1 MAKTVDLTFPIPISA
16 GGVRMRLSDHDEL
29 ERLAQA
35 SAPLDSSAEVAPD
48 GTATIRR
55 VYAAPP
61 ALRSFLK
68 SDVIEIIE
76 TRTPSQSG
84 VDVHAVISGLDI
96 TLDGRMEFKEHD
108 DRCVLHV
115 VVKIE
120 ARIGLASALAE
131 SLVRDHFEHAV
142 RAEAEALA

>member
-35 SAPLDSSAEVAPD
+35 SAPLESSAEVAAD

-55 VYAAPP
+55 VYAAPS

-68 SDVIEIIE
+68 SDVIEIVE
-76 TRTPSQSG
+76 TRTPTQSG
-84 VDVHAVISGLDI
+84 ADVHAVVSGLPI
-96 TLDGRMEFKEHD
+96 TITGRLDFKEHD

-115 VVKIE
+115 VVTIE

-131 SLVRDHFEHAV
+131 ALVKEHFEHAV